1 MSICSTSSGCC
12 WRLVGSEWPDPS
24 ASVFAG
30 VVTNDLTWAGG
41 GLGFWLA
48 TYTAAPAT
56 CGEAMLVPEI
66 VLYPGTIL
74 LPRLTA
80 FHVDLMHTPGDP
92 TSTSVPK
99 LLKWAKV
106 SSGPP
111 S

>member
-1 MSICSTSSGCC
+1 M
-12 WRLVGSEWPDPS
+12 GSEWPDDPS

-30 VVTNDLTWAGG
+30 VVTNGLTWAGG

-74 LPRLTA
+74 MPL
-80 FHVDLMHTPGDP
+80 
-92 TSTSVPK
+92 
-99 LLKWAKV
+99 
-106 SSGPP
+106 
-111 S
+111 